1 MIGTNKNNKEIIR
14 DFQKKDNRI
23 KVIENKVNIGLIQS
37 LNKTIERVN
46 TKYIARMD
54 SDDISDIRRLEKEI
68 KFIEN
73 NNQYVLVGSRA
84 NYINEKG
91 IYKTSHFF
99 GEVKQDMLIKFCVF
113 FHPSLLIKTEILK
126 KIGGYDNYIRN
137 EDYAL
142 YLKLYYMGYKGYV
155 LEDVLLNYRQ
165 NIESFRRKK
174 YCDRVVEFKLRK
186 KYLKLLNIKYPKR
199 VLYTVKPLIVG
210 CIPNKI
216 MYLYKKIKKETNY

>member
-73 NNQYVLVGSRA
+73 NNQYALVGSRA

-186 KYLKLLNIKYPKR
+186 KYLRLLNIKYPKR

-216 MYLYKKIKKETNY
+216 MYLYKKIKKEKK